1 MKHANELKKIS
12 QKNSPLIAFFEDTIV
27 PSMEAAAEKGE
38 FIYYFEIPQ
47 HICPGF
53 THRDR
58 FEVIKDYV
66 AQFGYKMNCSAKHII
81 SIEWD

>member
-12 QKNSPLIAFFEDTIV
+12 QKHSPLIAFFEDAIV

-38 FIYYFEIPQ
+38 FIYYFEVPQ
-47 HICPGF
+47 HICPEF
-53 THRDR
+53 THHYR

-66 AQFGYKMNCSAKHII
+66 VPFGYKINCNAKHII